1 MSDVKGMYIGGS
13 PTYFKDETAREFI
26 SDIYDETK
34 TYAVDSYCIHEN
46 KLYKCTTETTG
57 GFDGSC
63 WKETNMSTEMVD
75 HTTAI
80 DELNKNFEWKLAGS
94 VIGTNSLKLPSDFSE
109 LFVLVDPKGAHKQ
122 ILRPIRN
129 ILSSSLVN
137 YTIGFAGANNQ
148 FIKLGVS
155 LTEVKLSEV
164 SYGNN
169 DKTSESTVS
178 VYYR

>member
-63 WKETNMSTEMVD
+63 WKETNMT
-75 HTTAI
+75 
-80 DELNKNFEWKLAGS
+80 DELSEQNKKIGVVGDLQNISNNFPYVVPQDGFLYISIIPEVSTTESLLYISGLFGGATNARILAVNGGS
-94 VIGTNSLKLPSDFSE
+94 ATGFYICKKDDVLQITN
-109 LFVLVDPKGAHKQ
+109 Q
-122 ILRPIRN
+122 TNIR
-129 ILSSSLVN
+129 S
-137 YTIGFAGANNQ
+137 YYIGFIPLA
-148 FIKLGVS
+148 
-155 LTEVKLSEV
+155 
-164 SYGNN
+164 
-169 DKTSESTVS
+169 
-178 VYYR
+178 